1 MLRVAEIF
9 RSLQGES
16 TRTGWPCTFVRL
28 AGCNLH
34 CRWCDTEYART
45 GGAPMSLD
53 QICREVRRLGGPRV
67 EITGGEPLCQA
78 ASVDLM
84 ARLCRDGWQVLLETN
99 GSLDISPVPAGV
111 RRIVDC
117 KCPSSGEAASNRLE
131 NLDLLSRTDE
141 VKFVCADRGDFE
153 FAEDLIVAR
162 SLADRC
168 PVTLSPVAG
177 KLDPAQL
184 AGWILDAR
192 LDVRLG
198 LQLHKIL
205 WPGLQRGV

>member
-34 CRWCDTEYART
+34 CRWCDTEYARA
-45 GGAPMSLD
+45 GGEQMSLE
-53 QICREVRRLGGPRV
+53 QICREVGRLGQRRV
-67 EITGGEPLCQA
+67 EVTGGEPLCQA
-78 ASVDLM
+78 DSVELM
-84 ARLCRDGWQVLLETN
+84 ARLCRDGWEVLLETN
-99 GSLDISPVPAGV
+99 GSLDISPVPAAV

-117 KCPSSGEAASNRLE
+117 KCPSSGESGSNRLA
-131 NLDLLSRTDE
+131 NLDLLTDGDE

-153 FAEDLIVAR
+153 FAEDLIVTR
-162 SLADRC
+162 SLTDRC